1 MDIEIKKSATNE
13 LHFVMKGERHT
24 FPNLLRETLLQDS
37 SVIFAAYTLQHP
49 LGSECEF
56 VVKTKGKTAK
66 KALDDAAKQVEKKL
80 LNLKKLL
87 KLQIKAN

>member
-1 MDIEIKKSATNE
+1 MDIEVKKNATNE

-37 SVIFAAYTLQHP
+37 SVTFAAYTLPHP
-49 LGSECEF
+49 LGNECEF

-66 KALDDAAKQVEKKL
+66 KALADAAKQVEKKL
-80 LNLKKLL
+80 AEFE
-87 KLQIKAN
+87 KAFKAAK

>member
-1 MDIEIKKSATNE
+1 MDIEVKKSTANE

-37 SVIFAAYTLQHP
+37 SVAFAAYTLPHP
-49 LGSECEF
+49 LESDCEF

-66 KALDDAAKQVEKKL
+66 KALADATKQIEKNLAEFEKAFKAAK
-80 LNLKKLL
+80 
-87 KLQIKAN
+87 

>member
-1 MDIEIKKSATNE
+1 MDIVVKKSAANE
-13 LHFVMKGERHT
+13 LNFIMKGERHT

-49 LGSECEF
+49 LGSECEL

-66 KALDDAAKQVEKKL
+66 KALADAAKQVEKKL
-80 LNLKKLL
+80 VEFE
-87 KLQIKAN
+87 KAFKAAN

>member
-1 MDIEIKKSATNE
+1 MDIEVKKSATNE

-37 SVIFAAYTLQHP
+37 SVIFAAYNLQHP
-49 LGSECEF
+49 LESECEF

-66 KALDDAAKQVEKKL
+66 KALDDAAKQVGKKVAEFEKAF
-80 LNLKKLL
+80 
-87 KLQIKAN
+87 KATN

>member
-1 MDIEIKKSATNE
+1 MDIEVKKSAVNE

-66 KALDDAAKQVEKKL
+66 KALADAAKQVEKKL
-80 LNLKKLL
+80 VEFE
-87 KLQIKAN
+87 KAFKAAN